1 MTPAPALATAAKA
14 SDPSGPG
21 FAVQVAAYRDRRDA
35 DTLAKQLAAKGYPA
49 FVMDPVKGTST
60 ALFRVRVGKYKTL
73 KDAEA
78 VESRLQT
85 SEQLK
90 NALDCPVTGGMKP
103 LRLLLVEDSEADAT
117 LLVEYLRQGGYEP
130 DVTRVDSAKALSRA
144 LDSDD
149 WDLVIADYTM
159 PGFSG
164 SAALTI
170 VRDRGLEVPF
180 IFVSGTIGEEIA
192 VEAMK
197 NGADDYII
205 KNNLNRLIPA
215 INRELRDAEV
225 RRERSKAEERIR
237 HLAYYD
243 SLTDLPNRTLFQNRL
258 EMAVANAVR
267 TRNPLSVLIMDLDG
281 FKEINDT
288 MGHLMGD
295 AVLREIGRRLQTGL
309 RECDTVAR
317 LGGDEFAVMLPGV
330 GQPGAELAARKLI
343 AAVQEPLTIE
353 GLNLD
358 VHGSVGIAIAPEHG
372 TEAEVLVQR
381 ADVAMYVAKE
391 DRSGCVVYAPELDRH
406 SPERLALMGDFRH
419 AISRDELRVVYQPK
433 LNLKT
438 RQIFG
443 VEALVRWQHPQ
454 LGFILPDRFI
464 PMAEQTGAVRPLTLW
479 MLERAVQQCLEW
491 GKLGHD
497 LVAAVNLSPRNLH
510 DPELPERVRALLDVL
525 GAPAAMLELEIT
537 ESVIMSDPLRSLQVL
552 TRLSKMGLRLAVD
565 DFGTGYSSFSY
576 LRKLPVHEIKI
587 DKSFIDDMVEDGDE
601 VIVQSTIDLAH
612 NLGLTCV
619 AEGVQDEATLERLA
633 KLGCDTAQGDFI
645 SPPLDGPGVADW
657 LRQRGPGRVTQP

>member
-1 MTPAPALATAAKA
+1 
-14 SDPSGPG
+14 
-21 FAVQVAAYRDRRDA
+21 
-35 DTLAKQLAAKGYPA
+35 
-49 FVMDPVKGTST
+49 
-60 ALFRVRVGKYKTL
+60 
-73 KDAEA
+73 
-78 VESRLQT
+78 
-85 SEQLK
+85 
-90 NALDCPVTGGMKP
+90 
-103 LRLLLVEDSEADAT
+103 
-117 LLVEYLRQGGYEP
+117 
-130 DVTRVDSAKALSRA
+130 
-144 LDSDD
+144 
-149 WDLVIADYTM
+149 M

-164 SAALTI
+164 TAALSQ
-170 VRDRGLEVPF
+170 VRDRGLELPF
-180 IFVSGTIGEEIA
+180 IFVSGSIGEEIA
-192 VEAMK
+192 VDAMK

-205 KNNLNRLIPA
+205 KDNLSRLIPA
-215 INRELRDAEV
+215 INRELRDADV

-258 EMAVANAVR
+258 EMAVANALR
-267 TRNPLSVLIMDLDG
+267 TKNPLSVLIMDLDG

-288 MGHLMGD
+288 MGHMMGD
-295 AVLREIGRRLQTGL
+295 AVLREIGHRLQSGV
-309 RECDTVAR
+309 RESDTVAR
-317 LGGDEFAVMLPGV
+317 LGGDEFAVMMPGV
-330 GQPGAELAARKLI
+330 GTAGAELAARKLI
-343 AAVQEPLTIE
+343 AAVQEPLSIE

-433 LNLKT
+433 INLKT
-438 RQIFG
+438 REIFG

-454 LGFILPDRFI
+454 LGLITPDRFI

-479 MLERAVQQCLEW
+479 MLERALQQCLEW
-491 GKLGHD
+491 KRLGYD
-497 LVAAVNLSPRNLH
+497 LIAAVNLSPRNLH
-510 DPELPERVRALLDVL
+510 DHELPERVRALLDVL
-525 GAPAAMLELEIT
+525 NAPASMLELEIT

-601 VIVQSTIDLAH
+601 VIVQSTIELAH

-633 KLGCDTAQGDFI
+633 KLGCDSAQGDFI
-645 SPPLDGPGVADW
+645 SPPLDGAGVASW
-657 LRQRGPGRVTQP
+657 LRQRGSGRVTQS

>member
-1 MTPAPALATAAKA
+1 M
-14 SDPSGPG
+14 
-21 FAVQVAAYRDRRDA
+21 R
-35 DTLAKQLAAKGYPA
+35 
-49 FVMDPVKGTST
+49 
-60 ALFRVRVGKYKTL
+60 
-73 KDAEA
+73 
-78 VESRLQT
+78 
-85 SEQLK
+85 
-90 NALDCPVTGGMKP
+90 P
-103 LRLLLVEDSEADAT
+103 LRLLLVEDSENDAA
-117 LLVEYLRQGGYEP
+117 LLIEHLKQGGYDP
-130 DVTRVDSAKALSRA
+130 HHSRVDNAKALSAA
-144 LDSDD
+144 LDDHE

-164 SAALTI
+164 TAALTI
-170 VRDRGLEVPF
+170 VRDRGLEMPF

-192 VEAMK
+192 VDAMK

-205 KNNLNRLIPA
+205 KNNLSRLIPA

-243 SLTDLPNRTLFQNRL
+243 SLTDLPNRTLFHNRL
-258 EMAVANAVR
+258 EMAVANTLRSKSA
-267 TRNPLSVLIMDLDG
+267 LSVLIMDLDG

-295 AVLREIGRRLQTGL
+295 AVLREIGKRLQHGL
-309 RECDTVAR
+309 RDSDTVAR

-358 VHGSVGIAIAPEHG
+358 VHGSVGIAIAPAHG

-419 AISRDELRVVYQPK
+419 AISRDQLRVVYQPK
-433 LNLKT
+433 MNLRT
-438 RQIFG
+438 REIYG

-454 LGFILPDRFI
+454 LGLITPDRFI
-464 PMAEQTGAVRPLTLW
+464 PMAEQTGAVRPL
-479 MLERAVQQCLEW
+479 QQCLEW
-491 GKLGHD
+491 KQIGHD
-497 LVAAVNLSPRNLH
+497 LIAAVNLSPRNLH
-510 DPELPERVRALLDVL
+510 DPDLPERVRALLDVL
-525 GAPAAMLELEIT
+525 NAPASMLELEIT

-552 TRLSKMGLRLAVD
+552 TRLSRMGLRLAVD

-587 DKSFIDDMVEDGDE
+587 DKAFIDDMVEDGDE
-601 VIVQSTIDLAH
+601 VIVHSTIELAH

-633 KLGCDTAQGDFI
+633 ALGCDTAQGDFI
-645 SPPLDGPGVADW
+645 SPPLDGPGVASW
-657 LRQRGPGRVTQP
+657 LRQRGSGRVMQP

>member
-1 MTPAPALATAAKA
+1 MRPI
-14 SDPSGPG
+14 
-21 FAVQVAAYRDRRDA
+21 
-35 DTLAKQLAAKGYPA
+35 
-49 FVMDPVKGTST
+49 
-60 ALFRVRVGKYKTL
+60 RV
-73 KDAEA
+73 
-78 VESRLQT
+78 
-85 SEQLK
+85 
-90 NALDCPVTGGMKP
+90 
-103 LRLLLVEDSEADAT
+103 LLVEDSENDAV
-117 LLVEYLRQGGYEP
+117 LLIDHLRLGGYEP
-130 DVTRVDSAKALSRA
+130 QYTRVDSAKSLLAALERE
-144 LDSDD
+144 

-159 PGFSG
+159 PGFNG
-164 SAALTI
+164 AAALSI
-170 VRDRGLEVPF
+170 VRDKGLEVPF

-225 RRERSKAEERIR
+225 RRERSKAEERVR

-258 EMAVANAVR
+258 EMAVANAMR
-267 TRNPLSVLIMDLDG
+267 TGGLLSVLIMDLDG

-295 AVLREIGRRLQTGL
+295 AVLREIGRRLQIEL
-309 RECDTVAR
+309 RESDTVAR
-317 LGGDEFAVMLPGV
+317 LGGDEFAAMLPGV
-330 GQPGAELAARKLI
+330 GRTGAELAARKLI
-343 AAVQEPLTIE
+343 AAVQQPLSIE

-381 ADVAMYVAKE
+381 ADVAMYVAKD
-391 DRSGCVVYAPELDRH
+391 DRSGCVVYAQELDRH

-433 LNLKT
+433 INLKT
-438 RQIFG
+438 REIFG

-454 LGFILPDRFI
+454 LGLILPDRFI

-479 MLERAVQQCLEW
+479 MLERALQQCLDWRRMGYE
-491 GKLGHD
+491 

-510 DPELPERVRALLDVL
+510 DSELPERVRSLLDLL
-525 GAPAAMLELEIT
+525 GAPASMLELEIT

-565 DFGTGYSSFSY
+565 DFGTGYSSFTY

-587 DKSFIDDMVEDGDE
+587 DKSFIDDMVEDGDD

-633 KLGCDTAQGDFI
+633 LLGCDTAQGDFI
-645 SPPLDGPGVADW
+645 SPPLDGEGIATW
-657 LRQRGPGRVTQP
+657 LRQRGSGQVVKP

>member
-1 MTPAPALATAAKA
+1 M
-14 SDPSGPG
+14 
-21 FAVQVAAYRDRRDA
+21 Q
-35 DTLAKQLAAKGYPA
+35 
-49 FVMDPVKGTST
+49 
-60 ALFRVRVGKYKTL
+60 
-73 KDAEA
+73 
-78 VESRLQT
+78 
-85 SEQLK
+85 
-90 NALDCPVTGGMKP
+90 P
-103 LRLLLVEDSEADAT
+103 LRLLLVEDSEDDAT
-117 LLVEYLRQGGYEP
+117 LLIEYLRQGGYEP
-130 DVTRVDSAKALSRA
+130 RCTRVDSERA
-144 LDSDD
+144 LGDALDRE
-149 WDLVIADYTM
+149 WDLIIADYTM

-164 SAALTI
+164 TAALEM
-170 VRDRGLEVPF
+170 VRSRGLEVPF
-180 IFVSGTIGEEIA
+180 IFVSGTIGDEVA

-215 INRELRDAEV
+215 ITRELRDAQV

-258 EMAVANAVR
+258 EMAVANALR
-267 TRNPLSVLIMDLDG
+267 MGSPLSVLIMDLDG

-295 AVLREIGRRLQTGL
+295 AVLREIGRRLQMEL
-309 RECDTVAR
+309 RESDTVAR

-330 GQPGAELAARKLI
+330 GQTGAELAARKLI

-358 VHGSVGIAIAPEHG
+358 VHGSVGIAISPEHG

-381 ADVAMYVAKE
+381 ADVAMYVAKG

-433 LNLKT
+433 INLKS
-438 RQIFG
+438 REIFG

-454 LGFILPDRFI
+454 LGWILPDRFI
-464 PMAEQTGAVRPLTLW
+464 PMAEQTGAVRPVTLW

-491 GKLGHD
+491 RRLGFD

-510 DPELPERVRALLDVL
+510 DPELPERVRALLDLL
-525 GAPAAMLELEIT
+525 GAPASMLELEIT

-552 TRLSKMGLRLAVD
+552 TRLSKMGLRLAID

-601 VIVQSTIDLAH
+601 VIVQSTIELAH

-619 AEGVQDEATLERLA
+619 AEGVQDQTTLERLA
-633 KLGCDTAQGDFI
+633 HLGCDTAQGDFI
-645 SPPLDGPGVADW
+645 SPPLDGPGVATW
-657 LRQRGPGRVTQP
+657 LRQRGSSQVVKP

>member
-1 MTPAPALATAAKA
+1 
-14 SDPSGPG
+14 
-21 FAVQVAAYRDRRDA
+21 
-35 DTLAKQLAAKGYPA
+35 
-49 FVMDPVKGTST
+49 
-60 ALFRVRVGKYKTL
+60 
-73 KDAEA
+73 
-78 VESRLQT
+78 
-85 SEQLK
+85 
-90 NALDCPVTGGMKP
+90 MKP
-103 LRLLLVEDSEADAT
+103 LRLLLVEDSENDAI
-117 LLVEYLRQGGYEP
+117 LLLEYLRQGGYDP
-130 DVTRVDSAKALSRA
+130 DYLRVDNEKALHDA
-144 LDSDD
+144 LELRD

-164 SAALTI
+164 TSALAM

-215 INRELRDAEV
+215 INRELRDADV

-258 EMAVANAVR
+258 EMAVHNSMR

-295 AVLREIGRRLQTGL
+295 AVLREIGHRLQIEL
-309 RECDTVAR
+309 RESDTVAR

-330 GQPGAELAARKLI
+330 GQTGAELAARKLI

-433 LNLKT
+433 INLKT
-438 RQIFG
+438 REIFG

-491 GKLGHD
+491 KRLGYD
-497 LVAAVNLSPRNLH
+497 LIAAVNLSPRNLH
-510 DPELPERVRALLDVL
+510 DPELPERVRALLDLL
-525 GAPAAMLELEIT
+525 GAPASMLELEIT

-601 VIVQSTIDLAH
+601 VIVQSTIELAH

-645 SPPLDGPGVADW
+645 SPPLDGAGVANW

>member
-1 MTPAPALATAAKA
+1 M
-14 SDPSGPG
+14 
-21 FAVQVAAYRDRRDA
+21 Q
-35 DTLAKQLAAKGYPA
+35 
-49 FVMDPVKGTST
+49 
-60 ALFRVRVGKYKTL
+60 
-73 KDAEA
+73 
-78 VESRLQT
+78 
-85 SEQLK
+85 
-90 NALDCPVTGGMKP
+90 P
-103 LRLLLVEDSEADAT
+103 LRVLLIEDSENDAT
-117 LLVEYLRQGGYEP
+117 LLIEYLRQGGF
-130 DVTRVDSAKALSRA
+130 DVECTRVDSARTLNDA
-144 LDSDD
+144 LDACQDALD
-149 WDLVIADYTM
+149 VIIADFTM

-164 SAALTI
+164 TSALSI

-180 IFVSGTIGEEIA
+180 IFVSATIGEETA

-197 NGADDYII
+197 NGADDYIL

-215 INRELRDAEV
+215 INRELRDAQV
-225 RRERSKAEERIR
+225 GRERSKAEERIR

-258 EMAVANAVR
+258 EVAVANSLR
-267 TRNPLSVLIMDLDG
+267 TRSPLSVLIIDLDG

-309 RECDTVAR
+309 RDSDTVAR
-317 LGGDEFAVMLPGV
+317 LGGDEFAIMLPGV
-330 GQPGAELAARKLI
+330 GQTGGELAARKLL
-343 AAVQEPLTIE
+343 AAIQEPLTIE

-358 VHGSVGIAIAPEHG
+358 VHGSCGIALSPEHG

-406 SPERLALMGDFRH
+406 SPERLALMGDFRN
-419 AISRDELRVVYQPK
+419 AISRDELRVHYQPK
-433 LNLKT
+433 INLKT
-438 RQIFG
+438 GEIFG

-454 LGFILPDRFI
+454 LGLILPDRFI

-479 MLERAVQQCLEW
+479 MLERALQQCLEW
-491 GKLGHD
+491 KRQGYD
-497 LVAAVNLSPRNLH
+497 LIAAVNLSPRNLH
-510 DPELPERVRALLDVL
+510 DAELPERVRALLELL
-525 GAPAAMLELEIT
+525 GAPASMLELEIT

-565 DFGTGYSSFSY
+565 DFGTGYSSFTY

-587 DKSFIDDMVEDGDE
+587 DKSFIDDMTEDDDE
-601 VIVQSTIDLAH
+601 VIVQSTIELAH

-619 AEGVQDEATLERLA
+619 AEGVRDQQTLDRLA
-633 KLGCDTAQGDFI
+633 ELGCDSAQGSFI
-645 SPPLDGPGVADW
+645 SAPLDGPGVVEW
-657 LRQRGPGRVTQP
+657 LRERDAQHQRVKPER

>member
-1 MTPAPALATAAKA
+1 M
-14 SDPSGPG
+14 
-21 FAVQVAAYRDRRDA
+21 Q
-35 DTLAKQLAAKGYPA
+35 
-49 FVMDPVKGTST
+49 
-60 ALFRVRVGKYKTL
+60 
-73 KDAEA
+73 
-78 VESRLQT
+78 
-85 SEQLK
+85 
-90 NALDCPVTGGMKP
+90 P
-103 LRLLLVEDSEADAT
+103 LRLLLVEDSENDAT
-117 LLVEYLRQGGYEP
+117 LVIEYLREGGYEP
-130 DVTRVDSAKALSRA
+130 DYIRVDSAKGLTDALER
-144 LDSDD
+144 D

-164 SAALTI
+164 TSALSI

-180 IFVSGTIGEEIA
+180 IFVSGTIGEDIA

-215 INRELRDAEV
+215 INRELRDAQV

-258 EMAVANAVR
+258 EMAVANALR
-267 TRNPLSVLIMDLDG
+267 TGSPLSVLIMDLDG

-295 AVLREIGRRLQTGL
+295 AVLREIGHRLQAEL
-309 RECDTVAR
+309 RESGTVAR

-330 GQPGAELAARKLI
+330 GQTGAELAARTLI

-433 LNLKT
+433 INLKT
-438 RQIFG
+438 REIFG

-454 LGFILPDRFI
+454 LGLILPDRFI
-464 PMAEQTGAVRPLTLW
+464 PMAEQTGAVRPVTLW
-479 MLERAVQQCLEW
+479 MLERALQQCLEW
-491 GKLGHD
+491 RRLGYE

-510 DPELPERVRALLDVL
+510 DPELPERVRALLDRL
-525 GAPAAMLELEIT
+525 GAPASMLELEIT
-537 ESVIMSDPLRSLQVL
+537 ESDILSDPLRSLQVL

-601 VIVQSTIDLAH
+601 VIVQSAIDLAH

-619 AEGVQDEATLERLA
+619 AEGVQDQATLERLA
-633 KLGCDTAQGDFI
+633 ILGCDTAQGDFI
-645 SPPLDGPGVADW
+645 SPPLDGGRLANW
-657 LRQRGPGRVTQP
+657 LRQRGPRQVVRP

>member
-1 MTPAPALATAAKA
+1 M
-14 SDPSGPG
+14 
-21 FAVQVAAYRDRRDA
+21 
-35 DTLAKQLAAKGYPA
+35 
-49 FVMDPVKGTST
+49 
-60 ALFRVRVGKYKTL
+60 
-73 KDAEA
+73 
-78 VESRLQT
+78 RL
-85 SEQLK
+85 
-90 NALDCPVTGGMKP
+90 
-103 LRLLLVEDSEADAT
+103 LRLLLVEDSENDA
-117 LLVEYLRQGGYEP
+117 LLLLEHLRQGGYDP
-130 DVTRVDSAKALSRA
+130 QCTRVDSAKGLSEALEHE
-144 LDSDD
+144 

-164 SAALTI
+164 TSALSI
-170 VRDRGLEVPF
+170 VRDRGLDVPF

-258 EMAVANAVR
+258 EMAVANTFR
-267 TRNPLSVLIMDLDG
+267 TRSPLSVLIMDLDG

-295 AVLREIGRRLQTGL
+295 AVLREIGRRLQAGL
-309 RECDTVAR
+309 RESDTVAR

-330 GQPGAELAARKLI
+330 GRKGAELAARKLI
-343 AAVQEPLTIE
+343 AVVQEPLAIE

-358 VHGSVGIAIAPEHG
+358 VHGSIGIAISPEHA

-391 DRSGCVVYAPELDRH
+391 DRSGFVVYAPELDRH

-419 AISRDELRVVYQPK
+419 AISRDELRVQYQPK
-433 LNLKT
+433 INLKS
-438 RQIFG
+438 REIFG

-454 LGFILPDRFI
+454 LGLVLPDRFI

-491 GKLGHD
+491 RRRGYELI
-497 LVAAVNLSPRNLH
+497 AAVNLSPRNLH
-510 DPELPERVRALLDVL
+510 DPELPERVRALLDLL
-525 GAPAAMLELEIT
+525 GAPASMLELEIT

-601 VIVQSTIDLAH
+601 VIVQSTIELAH

-619 AEGVQDEATLERLA
+619 AEGVQDGKTLERLA
-633 KLGCDTAQGDFI
+633 ALGCDTAQGDFI
-645 SPPLDGPGVADW
+645 SPPLDGEGVLAW
-657 LRQRGPGRVTQP
+657 LRARSNASR

>member
-1 MTPAPALATAAKA
+1 
-14 SDPSGPG
+14 
-21 FAVQVAAYRDRRDA
+21 
-35 DTLAKQLAAKGYPA
+35 
-49 FVMDPVKGTST
+49 
-60 ALFRVRVGKYKTL
+60 
-73 KDAEA
+73 
-78 VESRLQT
+78 
-85 SEQLK
+85 
-90 NALDCPVTGGMKP
+90 MKP
-103 LRLLLVEDSEADAT
+103 LRLLLVEDSENDAT
-117 LLVEYLRQGGYEP
+117 LLIEYLRQGGYEP
-130 DVTRVDSAKALSRA
+130 DYTRVDNEKALTAA
-144 LDSDD
+144 LDDHD

-164 SAALTI
+164 TSALAM

-192 VEAMK
+192 VDAMK

-258 EMAVANAVR
+258 EMAVANALR

-295 AVLREIGRRLQTGL
+295 AVLREIGHRLQIEL
-309 RECDTVAR
+309 RESDTVAR

-330 GQPGAELAARKLI
+330 GQTGAELAARKLI

-433 LNLKT
+433 INLKT
-438 RQIFG
+438 REIFG

-479 MLERAVQQCLEW
+479 MLERARAAVPRVEAAGLRSDRGGES
-491 GKLGHD
+491 
-497 LVAAVNLSPRNLH
+497 VAAQPARSGAAGARPRAARSAGRARRRCSSWRSPRASSC
-510 DPELPERVRALLDVL
+510 R
-525 GAPAAMLELEIT
+525 T
-537 ESVIMSDPLRSLQVL
+537 RSA
-552 TRLSKMGLRLAVD
+552 RCR
-565 DFGTGYSSFSY
+565 
-576 LRKLPVHEIKI
+576 
-587 DKSFIDDMVEDGDE
+587 
-601 VIVQSTIDLAH
+601 
-612 NLGLTCV
+612 C
-619 AEGVQDEATLERLA
+619 
-633 KLGCDTAQGDFI
+633 
-645 SPPLDGPGVADW
+645 
-657 LRQRGPGRVTQP
+657 